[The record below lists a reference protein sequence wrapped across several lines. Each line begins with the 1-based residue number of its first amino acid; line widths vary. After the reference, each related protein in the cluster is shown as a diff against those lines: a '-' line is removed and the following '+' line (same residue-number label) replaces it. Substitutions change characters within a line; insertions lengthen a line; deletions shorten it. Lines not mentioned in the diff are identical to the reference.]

1 MMSKKTIMLI
11 VQLAIFGIAG
21 IIIAVVGLAI
31 MRSAIGVGVFVSMI
45 IAILLIIA
53 GVVLTIINSRV
64 QWKE

>member
-21 IIIAVVGLAI
+21 VIIAIMGLVI
-31 MRSAIGVGVFVSMI
+31 MRSSIGAGVFVSMI

>member
-1 MMSKKTIMLI
+1 MSKKTIMLI